1 MSPKKGSADVMTGLT
16 KEDLDEMIGRAVKA
30 AVDTLSTDLNRYYER
45 KFEKFGER
53 QDALQSENLELKQ
66 KLGNLEE
73 KIDILLKKLNEQKL
87 ETENQKIQ
95 VKKALTQTNNNEQ
108 YSRRDNIKI
117 YGLSLLPGDDCKSKV
132 KNFLAKDLNI
142 HVKDEEI
149 SVAHIVPRR
158 IQPTNPGQ
166 APQPPPLLLDLHQV
180 EGTDVWIY

>member
-1 MSPKKGSADVMTGLT
+1 M
-16 KEDLDEMIGRAVKA
+16 
-30 AVDTLSTDLNRYYER
+30 
-45 KFEKFGER
+45 
-53 QDALQSENLELKQ
+53 
-66 KLGNLEE
+66 
-73 KIDILLKKLNEQKL
+73 LKKLNEQKL
-87 ETENQKIQ
+87 QTENQKIQ

-166 APQPPPLLLDLHQV
+166 APQPPPIIVRFAPSGRDRRMDILKGRKRLKETGVRIYEDLTEINQGLINRLRNHDGIKSSWSINGKIYGLTENDKKIKFDPY
-180 EGTDVWIY
+180 EGIDEKILQLV

>member
-1 MSPKKGSADVMTGLT
+1 M
-16 KEDLDEMIGRAVKA
+16 
-30 AVDTLSTDLNRYYER
+30 
-45 KFEKFGER
+45 
-53 QDALQSENLELKQ
+53 
-66 KLGNLEE
+66 
-73 KIDILLKKLNEQKL
+73 LKKLNEQKL

-132 KNFLAKDLNI
+132 KKFLAKDLNI

-158 IQPTNPGQ
+158 ILKGTGIRIYE
-166 APQPPPLLLDLHQV
+166 DLTEINQGLINRLRNHDGIKSSWSINGKIYGLTENDKKIKFDPY
-180 EGTDVWIY
+180 EGIDEKILQLV